1 MLEATDS
8 RLASPS
14 DHNTVF
20 SPPHRVTSAHAPGS
34 PDSLVPNTPGPG
46 IGLASRDDRD
56 RAARRAFQ
64 YLQRRLAFNLTRSAI
79 AESRLRLAI
88 IVFCS
93 IFFWA
98 TLFTFF
104 RQAFTFLSKFDL
116 FAESL
121 LDYAFS
127 MYFLSIAG
135 MLTFSTGIIGYN
147 SLFLARESEF
157 LLTLPAPSDRVFAAR
172 FREAMLFSCWGFIL
186 IGTPLL
192 VAYGLSEQAGALYY
206 ALILLF
212 LIGFVLTPGAVGM
225 LGAFLVGYFLP
236 RRYKTVLVLAILAV
250 IAFVGFVGAQLLQS
264 EEGGFNADWLDNAMG
279 RLAFSQSEWIPSV
292 WITRGL
298 MAAADGE
305 VGEALTYLWV
315 TWANGGMAYL
325 CAALAARL
333 FYRPAFSR
341 VQGGRSS
348 RRFAGQW
355 SSAFDRGFHRC
366 AGFVDRPIR
375 LLMLKDFRILRR
387 DPTQW
392 SQLLILV
399 GLLGFYFLTVRR
411 LGSDQSPPSWRSML
425 SFLNLAVT
433 ALLLSTF
440 TSRFVYPLMS
450 LEGRNFWVLGLFP
463 VQRDSI
469 LWGKFAFASGLSIVA
484 TGAMVI
490 ASDILLRVGPLM
502 IVMHVGLMSLICL
515 GLAGISVGLGARFPN
530 LRESDPSKIAAGF
543 GGTLNLLLS
552 LVFIL
557 LIVLTVGLPTHL
569 AVSTTETILSTTMLL
584 QDARLSWT
592 LGLALIACL
601 IVGLLAVILPMRAGL
616 KAFRDAEL

>member
-1 MLEATDS
+1 MLETTDP

-14 DHNTVF
+14 DPTAVF
-20 SPPHRVTSAHAPGS
+20 SSDRTTPAHAPGS
-34 PDSLVPNTPGPG
+34 SNSPANTDQTKG
-46 IGLASRDDRD
+46 IGLADRDDRD
-56 RAARRAFQ
+56 RAARRAFH
-64 YLQRRLAFNLTRSAI
+64 YLQGRLAFNLARSAI

-88 IVFCS
+88 IAFCS

-98 TLFTFF
+98 TLFVFF
-104 RQAFTFLSKFDL
+104 RQAFTFLGKFDL

-135 MLTFSTGIIGYN
+135 MLTFSTGIIGYS

-157 LLTLPAPSDRVFAAR
+157 LLTLPAPADRIFAAR

-192 VAYGLSEQAGALYY
+192 VAYGLSEQAGAFYY
-206 ALILLF
+206 GAILFF
-212 LIGFVLTPGAVGM
+212 LSGFVLTPGAIGM

-250 IAFVGFVGAQLLQS
+250 ILFVGFVGAQLLQS
-264 EEGGFNADWLDNAMG
+264 EEGGFNADWLDSAMG

-298 MAAADGE
+298 MAAAEGE
-305 VGEALTYLWV
+305 VRESLTYLWV

-325 CAALAARL
+325 SAALAARL
-333 FYRPAFSR
+333 LYRPAFSR

-348 RRFAGQW
+348 RRFAGRW
-355 SSAFDRGFHRC
+355 SSTFDRGFHRVM
-366 AGFVDRPIR
+366 GFVSRPIR

-387 DPTQW
+387 DPAQW

-399 GLLGFYFLTVRR
+399 GLLGFYFLTMRR
-411 LGSDQSPPSWRSML
+411 LGTDQSPPSWRSML

-463 VQRDSI
+463 VRRESI

-484 TGAMVI
+484 TGAMVV
-490 ASDILLRVGPLM
+490 ASDILLRVGPFM
-502 IVMHVGLMSLICL
+502 IVMHLALMSLICL

-557 LIVLTVGLPTHL
+557 LVVLTVGLPTHL
-569 AVSTTETILSTTMLL
+569 VVSTNETEFTTSTLF
-584 QDARLSWT
+584 QNARLGWL
-592 LGLALIACL
+592 LGGALAASF
-601 IVGLLAVILPMRAGL
+601 IVGLLAVVLPMRSGL
-616 KAFRDAEL
+616 KAFRNAEL